1 MDHLVDELERIKK
14 LAGLYDNPHA
24 TQDSMGENISQV
36 ATAKA
41 EYQRKHDI
49 KPGTQEWF
57 KLWFAQPRLTGE
69 NPMPK
74 K

>member
-1 MDHLVDELERIKK
+1 MDELERIKK

-49 KPGTQEWF
+49 Q
-57 KLWFAQPRLTGE
+57 ARNTG
-69 NPMPK
+69 MVQVMVRTA
-74 K
+74 

>member
-1 MDHLVDELERIKK
+1 MDELERIKK
-14 LAGLYDNPHA
+14 LAGLYDNPYA

-41 EYQRKHDI
+41 EYQRTHKIRAGD
-49 KPGTQEWF
+49 PEWF

-74 K
+74 NKK